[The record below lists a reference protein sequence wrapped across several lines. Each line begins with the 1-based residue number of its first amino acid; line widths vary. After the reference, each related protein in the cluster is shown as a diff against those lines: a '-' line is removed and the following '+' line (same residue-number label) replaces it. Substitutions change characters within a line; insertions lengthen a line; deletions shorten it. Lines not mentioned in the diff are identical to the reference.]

1 MTRRLT
7 LLVALCALLAG
18 CGSTQEVREP
28 TLVVRGPE
36 AEPTRV
42 PESAA
47 RSGDQVRIAIVTH
60 GQASDPFW
68 TTVRKGIDDAAK
80 QLDVTIDYR
89 APDTF
94 NLERMRRLIDR
105 AVDSK
110 PDGLV
115 VTIPDA
121 RVLGRSIR
129 RAVQAGIPVVSMNS
143 GSDAYKRLGVLAHV
157 GQTEDRAGR
166 LAGERLA
173 AEGVRDALCVNQE
186 VGNQALDERCRAF
199 CAALR
204 AVGGRSRVLPI
215 RLQDPAGA
223 QRRVAEAVA
232 SGDIDGILAL
242 GPGSAAPALNALR
255 AGGLSKKVKLATFD
269 LSPDVLSAL
278 KAGQMLFAID
288 QQPYLQGY
296 LPVVMLTQDKRFGLF
311 PDQGEVVFTGP
322 HFVTK
327 DTADKALA
335 LSRRGIR

>member
-1 MTRRLT
+1 MRRVA
-7 LLVALCALLAG
+7 LLVALAALVAG
-18 CGSTQEVREP
+18 CGTTQEVREP
-28 TLVVRGPE
+28 TLVVRGPD
-36 AEPTRV
+36 AEPARA
-42 PESAA
+42 PQSAA

-68 TTVRKGIDDAAK
+68 SIVRKGIDDASK
-80 QLDVTIDYR
+80 ELNVSIDYR

-105 AVDSK
+105 AVDEK
-110 PDGLV
+110 PDGIV

-121 RVLGRSIR
+121 RILGRSIR

-143 GSDAYKRLGVLAHV
+143 GSDAFKRLGVLAHV

-166 LAGERLA
+166 EAGERM
-173 AEGVRDALCVNQE
+173 AEAGVRDALCVNQE
-186 VGNQALDERCRAF
+186 VGNSALDERCRAF
-199 CAALR
+199 ARALR
-204 AVGGRSRVLPI
+204 AVGGRSRVLEI
-215 RLQDPAGA
+215 LLQDPAGA

-232 SGDIDGILAL
+232 SGGIDGILAL

-255 AGGLSKKVKLATFD
+255 AGGLTNKVKLATFD
-269 LSPDVLSAL
+269 LSPEVLTAL
-278 KAGQMLFAID
+278 QGGQLLFAID

-296 LPVVMLTQDKRFGLF
+296 LPVMMLAQNKRFGLF

-327 DTADKALA
+327 DNASKALA

>member
-1 MTRRLT
+1 MIRRL
-7 LLVALCALLAG
+7 LLLAGLLALVAG

-36 AEPTRV
+36 AEPTRA
-42 PESAA
+42 PANTA
-47 RSGDQVRIAIVTH
+47 RSGDEVRIAIVTH

-68 TTVRKGIDDAAK
+68 VTVRRGIEDAAR
-80 QLDVTIDYR
+80 QLNVAIDYR

-105 AVDSK
+105 AVDER
-110 PDGLV
+110 PDGIV

-143 GSDAYKRLGVLAHV
+143 GSDSYKRLGVLAHV
-157 GQTEDRAGR
+157 GQTEERAGR
-166 LAGERLA
+166 LAGERMA
-173 AEGVRDALCVNQE
+173 GEGVRDALCVNQE

-199 CAALR
+199 GAALR
-204 AVGGRSRVLPI
+204 KAGGRSKVLEI
-215 RLQDPAGA
+215 QLQDPAGA
-223 QRRVAEAVA
+223 QRKVAEAVA
-232 SGDIDGILAL
+232 AGGIDGILAL
-242 GPGSAAPALNALR
+242 GPGSASPALAALR
-255 AGGLSKKVKLATFD
+255 AGGLTNKVKLATFD
-269 LSPDVLSAL
+269 LSPEVLSAL
-278 KAGQMLFAID
+278 KDGQLLFAID

-296 LPVVMLTQDKRFGLF
+296 LPVMMLAQNKRFGVF

-327 DTADKALA
+327 ETADQALA

>member
-1 MTRRLT
+1 
-7 LLVALCALLAG
+7 
-18 CGSTQEVREP
+18 
-28 TLVVRGPE
+28 VVRGPD
-36 AEPTRV
+36 AEPARA
-42 PESAA
+42 PQSAA
-47 RSGDQVRIAIVTH
+47 RSENQVRIAIVTH

-68 TTVRKGIDDAAK
+68 SIVRKGIDDASK
-80 QLDVTIDYR
+80 ELNVSIDYR

-105 AVDSK
+105 AVDEK
-110 PDGLV
+110 PDGIV

-143 GSDAYKRLGVLAHV
+143 GSDAFRRLGVLAHV
-157 GQTEDRAGR
+157 GQTEERAGR
-166 LAGERLA
+166 LAGERMA
-173 AEGVRDALCVNQE
+173 AAGVRDALCVNQE
-186 VGNQALDERCRAF
+186 VGNSALDERCRAF
-199 CAALR
+199 SRALHAA
-204 AVGGRSRVLPI
+204 GGISRELDI
-215 RLQDPAGA
+215 RLQNPAGA

-232 SGDIDGILAL
+232 QGGIDGILAL
-242 GPGSAAPALNALR
+242 GPGSASPALNALR
-255 AGGLSKKVKLATFD
+255 AGGLTNKVKLATFD

-278 KAGQMLFAID
+278 KDGQMLFAID

-296 LPVVMLTQDKRFGLF
+296 LPVMMLAQNKRYGLF

-322 HFVTK
+322 HFVTR